1 MSLPARILLA
11 LVLAGLC
18 AAAGWRLGVKATR
31 ADWLAADQA
40 RQAAE
45 LEAANED
52 RRRAARAGE
61 RYEADRARL
70 AAALETARHAVR
82 SALDVPLACPPQGTL
97 ADLVV
102 PAAALAGLRSA
113 AGGSEAGSAAAGAGQ
128 SVQPGP
134 ADPGR

>member
-1 MSLPARILLA
+1 MSLPARLL
-11 LVLAGLC
+11 LGLLLLGLA

-31 ADWLAADQA
+31 ADWLAAEQA

-45 LEAANED
+45 IEAANED

-70 AAALETARHAVR
+70 AAALESARHAVR
-82 SALDVPLACPPQGTL
+82 SALDAPLQCPPHATL

-102 PAAALAGLRSA
+102 PASALAGLRAA
-113 AGGSEAGSAAAGAGQ
+113 AGDGEARPAAAGAGQ
-128 SVQPGP
+128 AMPAGPG
-134 ADPGR
+134 DSGR